1 MTTTKSLKLTPNGAD
16 MKHIMSSNN
25 SFKYENISEDGQAIK
40 LVVTDKA
47 VISHDEHAKIVLE
60 KGTYYKF
67 NQVEFD
73 PFNNTVSY
81 VFD

>member
-16 MKHIMSSNN
+16 MKHIMSSDK
-25 SFKYENISEDGQAIK
+25 SFTYENVSEDGQAIK
-40 LVVTDKA
+40 FVIKDKA
-47 VISHDEHAKIVLE
+47 VITHDEHAKIVLE

-67 NQVEFD
+67 NQVEFN